1 MEEVLLGHADLV
13 EAAVVSEK
21 DALKGEIPVGFVV
34 IKLGH
39 NPDPKKLE
47 ADCIKLVRDGKFNF
61 KKKVKK
67 LKILM
72 VLLINN

>member
-1 MEEVLLGHADLV
+1 MEEVLLGHNDLV

-34 IKLGH
+34 IKIGH

-47 ADCIKLVRDGKFNF
+47 TECIKLVRDGIHLF
-61 KKKVKK
+61 K
-67 LKILM
+67 IY
-72 VLLINN
+72 